1 MSKPSPCCFWRKS
14 PRVHLLLHF
23 CLKRAQRK
31 QSDNKKYLMRQSS
44 NIFSEQWEPRSCDI
58 YLDSVLA
65 NPSLP
70 WHLEFQNDGK
80 AKKDCSVSI
89 LALSPGTSP
98 SWGTS
103 LSRALATCPWPSVS
117 TSLGAS
123 CLCNR
128 SWRSPV
134 GCGTWIVTESLVN
147 TNAIS
152 SSTAGE
158 IIPVPARCRFW
169 QVSWPT

>member
-14 PRVHLLLHF
+14 PRVRLPLHF
-23 CLKRAQRK
+23 CLKRARRK

-134 GCGTWIVTESLVN
+134 GCGAWIVTESLVN

-158 IIPVPARCRFW
+158 IIPVPVRCRFW

>member
-1 MSKPSPCCFWRKS
+1 MRSYWKRVPERKS
-14 PRVHLLLHF
+14 LLTSSVNLLINVIDKNIKTVTLLL
-23 CLKRAQRK
+23 LKKISSGALAPPFLFETRAAEAIWQ
-31 QSDNKKYLMRQSS
+31 QEIFDEPIFKYLSTKAVRT
-44 NIFSEQWEPRSCDI
+44 I

-80 AKKDCSVSI
+80 AKTDCSVSI
-89 LALSPGTSP
+89 LDLSPGTSP

-123 CLCNR
+123 CPCNR

-134 GCGTWIVTESLVN
+134 GFGT
-147 TNAIS
+147 
-152 SSTAGE
+152 
-158 IIPVPARCRFW
+158 
-169 QVSWPT
+169 

>member
-70 WHLEFQNDGK
+70 WHLEFQNDGR

-89 LALSPGTSP
+89 LDLSPGTSP

-123 CLCNR
+123 CPCNR

-134 GCGTWIVTESLVN
+134 GCGAWIVTESLVN

-152 SSTAGE
+152 SSTAG
-158 IIPVPARCRFW
+158 
-169 QVSWPT
+169 